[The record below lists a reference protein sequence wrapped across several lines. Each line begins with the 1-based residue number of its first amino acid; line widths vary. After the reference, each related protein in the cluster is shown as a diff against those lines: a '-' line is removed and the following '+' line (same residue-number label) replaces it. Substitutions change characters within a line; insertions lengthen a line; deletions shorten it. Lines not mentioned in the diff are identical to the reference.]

1 MGALTNS
8 FRELAF
14 GGSNAKAATGLVRAP
29 SVYGAGRHGNAVTG
43 SYAAS
48 TAKRQLEAYASG
60 HQRSID
66 LVADCLEIITE
77 TASSANYHFEDTD
90 GKVLVRERSEAEKHG
105 RTAPSDLVELFAHPN
120 PWMSYEELLELGWID
135 WLLTGDSFTL
145 KFRPDSSGRP
155 LALYRLAPYLIEV
168 EPGEG
173 GDLIGGYRY
182 SVPGA
187 EDVVFHPDDV
197 VHLKRPN
204 PHDPYRGAGLISAG
218 PRIFDME
225 VALTETKANYFEQGT
240 RLSGVLESD
249 NSISPGLIESIRT
262 EFAGLFAGKGRD
274 WLVPVLQRGLHFKPM
289 QGNAAEAEF
298 VQMTEQSSERILA
311 KFRVPRSKLG
321 MPIESS
327 STTQPAEERRNF
339 AQDVI
344 RPSMNKYQT
353 ALSDQ
358 LTLPGWGLKYVIE
371 YEYQMPIEDRIK
383 LAGEFAKLPG
393 ITVKEARAFAD
404 LDPLEG
410 DNAQFNDLV
419 LNLPGEDDNAS
430 DVKDQPLPGEGGRPP
445 NPENTRPIT
454 PESVK
459 DADAAVR

>member
-1 MGALTNS
+1 MGLLSNS
-8 FRELAF
+8 FRQIAF
-14 GGSNAKAATGLVRAP
+14 GGGETKAATGLVRAP
-29 SVYGAGRHGNAVTG
+29 AVYGSGRNVAGGH
-43 SYAAS
+43 YAAS

-66 LVADCLEIITE
+66 LVADCLEAITE
-77 TASSANYHFEDTD
+77 TASAANYHFEDSE
-90 GKVLVRERSEAEKHG
+90 GKVLVRQRSEAEKHA
-105 RTAPSDLVELFAHPN
+105 RLAPVDLVELFAHPN
-120 PWMSYEELLELGWID
+120 PWMSYEELLELSWID

-145 KFRPDSSGRP
+145 KFRPDSAGRP
-155 LALYRLAPYLIEV
+155 LALYRLAPYLVEV
-168 EPGEG
+168 EPGEQ

-187 EDVVFHPDDV
+187 DDVVFSPDDV
-197 VHLKRPN
+197 VHIKRPN

-262 EFAGLFAGKGRD
+262 EFAGLFSGSGRD

-298 VQMTEQSSERILA
+298 VQLTEQSQERILA

-321 MPIESS
+321 LPIESS

-339 AQDVI
+339 ATDVM
-344 RPSMNKYQT
+344 RPSLNKYQT
-353 ALSDQ
+353 AWSDQ
-358 LTLPGWGLKYVIE
+358 LTVPGWGLSYVIE
-371 YEYQMPIEDRIK
+371 FEYEMPIEDRIK
-383 LAGEFAKLPG
+383 LAGEYAKLPG
-393 ITVKEARAFAD
+393 IMVKEVREFAGR
-404 LDPLEG
+404 DPLEG

-419 LNLPGEDDNAS
+419 LNLPGENDNGS

-445 NPENTRPIT
+445 NPENTEAIT
-454 PESVK
+454 EESVNK
-459 DADAAVR
+459 PDAAVA